1 MQPNPHQFVPQP
13 QYANQYANNPNPNTH
28 MQNQHPNNHLNPSYN
43 QESPDK
49 ASN

>member
-1 MQPNPHQFVPQP
+1 MQPYPHQFVSQP
-13 QYANQYANNPNPNTH
+13 QYANQYANNPNLNTYMH
-28 MQNQHPNNHLNPSYN
+28 NQQPNNHLNPNYN